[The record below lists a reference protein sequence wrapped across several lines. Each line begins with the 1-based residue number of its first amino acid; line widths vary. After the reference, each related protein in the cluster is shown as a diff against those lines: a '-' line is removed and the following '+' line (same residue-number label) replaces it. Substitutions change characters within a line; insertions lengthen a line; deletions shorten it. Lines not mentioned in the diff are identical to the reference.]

1 MSGPMRD
8 FVVFGFGSVH
18 DTLAAEAALKA
29 AGVAAVT
36 VPSPREVGEVCGIA
50 IRVEPQDAEAAA
62 EALATSGNPPR
73 ARAMFKDL

>member
-1 MSGPMRD
+1 MSALLRD

-50 IRVEPQDAEAAA
+50 IRVEPEDADAAA
-62 EALATSGNPPR
+62 EALTTSGNPPR
-73 ARAMFKDL
+73 ATAPFKDQ